1 MVKQAIDS
9 LNERDIIRGD
19 VRLRFRMALG
29 LLGTAAL
36 LYTGCSMCCG
46 PFDYHY
52 PVFGGAV
59 QRTDP
64 VHGRVGS
71 IYSDPG
77 PFGGPP
83 ADSNLAP
90 QESEAKTDDLESLQL
105 DDDSDLE
112 MPEELFNEK
121 PDDTD
126 VLPPPD
132 LQRPGPDEDTNS
144 VRRLR
149 TQSWQRGY
157 RQQWR

>member
-1 MVKQAIDS
+1 MLKQTIDRM
-9 LNERDIIRGD
+9 NGPYNNPQAT
-19 VRLRFRMALG
+19 RLALRCVFG
-29 LLGTAAL
+29 LLSATAL

-52 PVFGGAV
+52 PVFGGTV
-59 QRTDP
+59 QRSDP

-71 IYSDPG
+71 VYSDPG

-83 ADSNLAP
+83 ADSNLNRGDTD
-90 QESEAKTDDLESLQL
+90 SKTNDLESLD
-105 DDDSDLE
+105 DDDSELE
-112 MPEELFNEK
+112 IPEELMDGEL
-121 PDDTD
+121 DDTD

-132 LQRPGPDEDTNS
+132 LRRPGPDDDVNS